1 MFGLQMTQKR
11 NDAMINKLLFKNV
24 VTQNTDVSIVPECS
38 TFNVKLIFKDLKPS
52 IFKYFSSLASPLNKT
67 DFSSLASPLNKTDT
81 VLFTGLARLEK
92 YLNTFL
98 FTGLA
103 RREKYLNTFLFIG
116 LARREKYLNTYL
128 FTGLARREKQWNME
142 GFKSLK
148 INFTLKSAGESFET
162 LKSA

>member
-38 TFNVKLIFKDLKPS
+38 IFKVKLIFKDLKPS
-52 IFKYFSSLASPLNKT
+52 IFKYFSSLASPVNKT
-67 DFSSLASPLNKTDT
+67 NT

-98 FTGLA
+98 FTGLS
-103 RREKYLNTFLFIG
+103 RREKYLV
-116 LARREKYLNTYL
+116 
-128 FTGLARREKQWNME
+128 ME
-142 GFKSLK
+142 DFKSLK
-148 INFTLKSAGESFET
+148 INFTLKSAGETFET
-162 LKSA
+162 LKST